1 MEFFA
6 TFPFRPGAFMSIGTA
21 KTRRDKIP
29 SALIC
34 LHCGKATAPTNHA
47 RASSLGMKQND
58 ICSGEARNVG
68 RWAIRMH
75 HGYGKRQREE
85 AKRLLSPL

>member
-1 MEFFA
+1 
-6 TFPFRPGAFMSIGTA
+6 MSIGTA

-29 SALIC
+29 WSP
-34 LHCGKATAPTNHA
+34 LHQFACIAGRAVAPTNHT

-58 ICSGEARNVG
+58 MRSGEARNVG
-68 RWAIRMH
+68 SWAIRTH
-75 HGYGKRQREE
+75 HGYGKRQKEG